1 MSMPTDYC
9 RMDGFQHSMKPAKTV
24 AHTAHALISDS
35 LTRCVIRRILVM
47 FTHSHQNH
55 RFGQDMNIS
64 DELRKLADLRR
75 EGHLTEE
82 EFSAAKRQLLLQGD
96 GGPNPQFDNRNEGL
110 ADGLSDTGERVY
122 YSSRWTSGNMF
133 FPDALV
139 LVGDGIV
146 FRKGSLFG
154 SREEH
159 ISYKAVASL
168 RITNGILFSTISI
181 ETSGGSQ
188 PIVVNGLW
196 KTEAKEIQDALREFQ
211 RLSHR

>member
-1 MSMPTDYC
+1 MSIT
-9 RMDGFQHSMKPAKTV
+9 
-24 AHTAHALISDS
+24 
-35 LTRCVIRRILVM
+35 
-47 FTHSHQNH
+47 
-55 RFGQDMNIS
+55 

-75 EGHLTEE
+75 EGHLTEQ
-82 EFSAAKRQLLLQGD
+82 EFVEAKRQIIQQG
-96 GGPNPQFDNRNEGL
+96 NTEQKPQFNGRNGKTTEGL
-110 ADGLSDTGERVY
+110 IQAEEKAY

-133 FPDALV
+133 FQDAIILV
-139 LVGDGIV
+139 SDGIV

-159 ISYKAVASL
+159 INYKAVASF

-196 KTEAKEIQDALREFQ
+196 KSDAKEIQDTLREFQ
-211 RLSHR
+211 RQAQR